1 MNIKISKIEKK
12 TIIEVSGRVDT
23 VAAPKFEAAVKEQIT
38 DAEELVID
46 MDKLEYIS
54 SAGLRV
60 LLWAQKT
67 MTDRGDMKLI
77 NVHENVMEI
86 LEITGFSEIL
96 KIKQGGS

>member
-12 TIIEVSGRVDT
+12 IIIEVSGRVDT
-23 VAAPKFEAAVKEQIT
+23 VAAPKFEAAVEEQIT

-96 KIKQGGS
+96 KINQGGL